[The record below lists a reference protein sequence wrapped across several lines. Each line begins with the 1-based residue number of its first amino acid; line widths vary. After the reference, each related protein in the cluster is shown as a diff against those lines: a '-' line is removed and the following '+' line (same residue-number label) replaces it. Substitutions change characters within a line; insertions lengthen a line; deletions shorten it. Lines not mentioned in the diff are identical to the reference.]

1 MEGAAVRVLDA
12 SGSACYSGLSSA
24 REKLLPAGRYTATGR
39 VFQGGSNGLSGTPLK
54 TTIQSFTVEKSITV
68 TLDGAAL
75 SR

>member
-1 MEGAAVRVLDA
+1 MKSCFRLAAIRQRDE
-12 SGSACYSGLSSA
+12 SS
-24 REKLLPAGRYTATGR
+24 KGD
-39 VFQGGSNGLSGTPLK
+39 NGLSGTPLK